1 MKLTQF
7 SNNFQKTIKTSLING
22 SSRLGGNDSRQISLM
37 EFVNMEPQLGMI
49 SAKYF
54 YGES

>member
-22 SSRLGGNDSRQISLM
+22 PSRLGGNDSKQISLM
-37 EFVNMEPQLGMI
+37 KFVNMKPQLRMI
-49 SAKYF
+49 SA
-54 YGES
+54 